1 MKIVAINLL
10 KVNNFHLLIE
20 KIFIAYNCYISQY
33 RDFMTDIS
41 DRMDVQ
47 HCKTMLTPHEF

>member
-20 KIFIAYNCYISQY
+20 ISLAKKSSLEKRVFNQM
-33 RDFMTDIS
+33 F
-41 DRMDVQ
+41 
-47 HCKTMLTPHEF
+47 